1 VYTLHIVGF
10 FFNPDK
16 ELVMR
21 FLAILLVPVFLSA
34 CGTLGGAVSGA
45 GEDLQRAGEWIKPAK
60 KGH

>member
-1 VYTLHIVGF
+1 
-10 FFNPDK
+10 
-16 ELVMR
+16 MR

-60 KGH
+60 KGQ